1 MGYMKTNGTRLLAG
15 LILLVIGAV
24 VFAYGL
30 IAYDKARA
38 LLGGAVHGLNKFFG
52 TTSKAEQQ
60 AIIEMVAGAAAAV
73 AGLALLLVRRGRRR

>member
-1 MGYMKTNGTRLLAG
+1 MKTNSTRFLAG

-30 IAYDKARA
+30 IEYDRARA
-38 LLGGAVHGLNKFFG
+38 LLGGAVHGINKFFG
-52 TTSKAEQQ
+52 TTSKVEQR

-73 AGLALLLVRRGRRR
+73 IGLALLLVRRGRRR